1 MPRRFVMLDRDGTL
15 IHERHYLADPDGV
28 ELLPGVPEALSTFRE
43 LGLGLVVV
51 TNQSGIG
58 RGFFD
63 APRLDEIHARMNAL
77 LAARGVALD
86 GIYVCPHLP
95 ADGCACRKPATALI
109 TRAAADLDFDPADG
123 FVIGD
128 TAIDMQLGKRVGAA
142 TILVLTGYGERDRE
156 QAGPAADHVASDLL
170 AAVPIVCRAL
180 RPPAAG

>member
-1 MPRRFVMLDRDGTL
+1 MRRRFVMLDRDGTL
-15 IHERHYLADPDGV
+15 IYERHYLSDPERV
-28 ELLPGVPEALSTFRE
+28 ELLPGVAEALSAFRE

-63 APRLDEIHARMNAL
+63 AARLDEIHARMNAL

-95 ADGCACRKPATALI
+95 ADACPCRKPATALV
-109 TRAAADLDFDPADG
+109 TQAAADLGFDPADG
-123 FVIGD
+123 FMIGD

-142 TILVLTGYGERDRE
+142 TILVLTGYGERERG
-156 QAGPAADHVASDLL
+156 AAASAADHVASDLL
-170 AAVPIVCRAL
+170 AAVPIVTRSV
-180 RPPAAG
+180 R